1 VLTGPEAISQLAGG
15 KVLPIY
21 LEGRVVPV
29 QNDISRELGLSAN
42 QVIRAVV
49 EQRPEGLI
57 ILINGRPVELAAQLR
72 FRPGDLI
79 WLKVVQTSQGLVLQ
93 TTAPPAGQA
102 GQAGSAAPG
111 QPLPT
116 GTAAP
121 LPTAAVSPMV
131 ASLFAQPANFN
142 GLMSLFSSS
151 GSLASLSTLAQ
162 SSGALGPLALFLNAR
177 PSMGRLS
184 PDGVRAALAA
194 SGFLTEARLAAG
206 KSVRVDLKA
215 GLREALQRMTG
226 TTAGAASGLKS
237 MLESAV
243 RELESSQADALS
255 ASSQKEFLFSFLI
268 PFRDADPV
276 LVTFQRPPAGP
287 DDPEAPFIINLHTR
301 SEGLGEVW
309 MKTVVGRKTRLD
321 LTMWADRSET
331 ARRAELAKSELA
343 EELESAGL
351 SLASLM
357 VFHGRR
363 PTEHQPIAPDEGHGV
378 VFDQRA

>member
-1 VLTGPEAISQLAGG
+1 MLTGPEAIAQLAGG

-42 QVIRAVV
+42 QVVRAVV

-57 ILINGRPVELAAQLR
+57 ILINGRPVELPVQLR

-79 WLKVVQTSQGLVLQ
+79 WLKVVQTPQGLVLQ
-93 TTAPPAGQA
+93 TVAPPP
-102 GQAGSAAPG
+102 GQAGSAATPG

-121 LPTAAVSPMV
+121 LPTSAVSPLV

-142 GLMSLFSSS
+142 GLMSLLSSS

-177 PSMGRLS
+177 PSMARLS

-206 KSVRVDLKA
+206 KSVRADLKA
-215 GLREALQRMTG
+215 GLREALQRITG
-226 TTAGAASGLKS
+226 SSTGAASGLKS

-243 RELESSQADALS
+243 RELESSQADALTTS
-255 ASSQKEFLFSFLI
+255 NQKEFVFSFLI
-268 PFRDADPV
+268 PFRDAEPV
-276 LVTFQRPPAGP
+276 LVTFQRPAAGP
-287 DDPEAPFIINLHTR
+287 DDAEAPFIINLHTR

-321 LTMWADRSET
+321 LTMWADRAET
-331 ARRAELAKSELA
+331 AQRAERAKSELA

-351 SLASLM
+351 SLASLT

-363 PTEHQPIAPDEGHGV
+363 PADGPAIAPDEGHGV

>member
-1 VLTGPEAISQLAGG
+1 MAQLASG

-57 ILINGRPVELAAQLR
+57 ILINGRSVELAAQLR

-79 WLKVVQTSQGLVLQ
+79 WLKVLQTSQGLVLQ
-93 TTAPPAGQA
+93 TTAPPAGL
-102 GQAGSAAPG
+102 AGSAAPR

-151 GSLASLSTLAQ
+151 GSLASLSTFAQ

-177 PSMGRLS
+177 PSMARLS

-194 SGFLTEARLAAG
+194 SGLLTEARLAAG

-215 GLREALQRMTG
+215 GLREALQRITASSTG
-226 TTAGAASGLKS
+226 VAAGLKS

-255 ASSQKEFLFSFLI
+255 ASSQKEFIFSFLI

-276 LVTFQRPPAGP
+276 LVTFQRPPATP
-287 DDPEAPFIINLHTR
+287 DEPETPFTINLHTR

-351 SLASLM
+351 SLASLT

-363 PTEHQPIAPDEGHGV
+363 PAEHQPIAPDEGHGV

>member
-1 VLTGPEAISQLAGG
+1 MAQLASG

-93 TTAPPAGQA
+93 TTAPPAGLV
-102 GQAGSAAPG
+102 GSAAAPG

-116 GTAAP
+116 ATAAP

-151 GSLASLSTLAQ
+151 GSLASLSTFAQ

-177 PSMGRLS
+177 PSMARLS

-215 GLREALQRMTG
+215 GLREALQRITASSTG
-226 TTAGAASGLKS
+226 VAAGLKS

>member
-1 VLTGPEAISQLAGG
+1 MLTGPEAIAQLAGG

-42 QVIRAVV
+42 QVVRAVV

-57 ILINGRPVELAAQLR
+57 ILMNGRPVELPVQLR
-72 FRPGDLI
+72 FRPGDII
-79 WLKVVQTSQGLVLQ
+79 WLKVVQTPQGLVLQ
-93 TTAPPAGQA
+93 TVAPPNGQT
-102 GQAGSAAPG
+102 GSATPG

-116 GTAAP
+116 GAAPP
-121 LPTAAVSPMV
+121 LPTAAVSPLV

-177 PSMGRLS
+177 PSMARLS

-206 KSVRVDLKA
+206 KSVRADLKA
-215 GLREALQRMTG
+215 GLREALQRVMSSRTG
-226 TTAGAASGLKS
+226 PASGLKS

-243 RELESSQADALS
+243 REIESSQADALS
-255 ASSQKEFLFSFLI
+255 ASSQREFVFSFLI

-276 LVTFQRPPAGP
+276 LVTFQKPASTP
-287 DDPEAPFIINLHTR
+287 EEPEAPFIINLHTR
-301 SEGLGEVW
+301 SDGLGEVW

-321 LTMWADRSET
+321 LTMWADRGET

-351 SLASLM
+351 SLASLT
-357 VFHGRR
+357 VFHGKR
-363 PTEHQPIAPDEGHGV
+363 PSENQSVAPNESHGV

>member
-1 VLTGPEAISQLAGG
+1 MLTGPEAIAQLAGG

-21 LEGRVVPV
+21 LEGRMVPV

-42 QVIRAVV
+42 QVVRAVV
-49 EQRPEGLI
+49 EQRSEGLI
-57 ILINGRPVELAAQLR
+57 ILINGRPVELPTQLR

-79 WLKVVQTSQGLVLQ
+79 WLKVVQTPKGLMLQ
-93 TTAPPAGQA
+93 TVAPPS
-102 GQAGSAAPG
+102 GQAGSGLPG

-121 LPTAAVSPMV
+121 LPTAAVSPLV

-142 GLMSLFSSS
+142 GLMSLLSNS
-151 GSLASLSTLAQ
+151 GGLASLSTLAQ

-177 PSMGRLS
+177 PSMARLS

-206 KSVRVDLKA
+206 KSVRADLKA
-215 GLREALQRMTG
+215 GLREAIQKITG
-226 TTAGAASGLKS
+226 SATGSTSSLKS

-255 ASSQKEFLFSFLI
+255 SSSQREFLFSFLI
-268 PFRDADPV
+268 PFRDTEPV
-276 LVTFQRPPAGP
+276 LVTFQKPPRGP
-287 DDPEAPFIINLHTR
+287 DDAEAPFIINLHTR

-321 LTMWADRSET
+321 LTMWADRADT
-331 ARRAELAKSELA
+331 AKRAELAKSELA

-351 SLASLM
+351 SLASLT

-363 PTEHQPIAPDEGHGV
+363 PEDAFPSPSDQGHGV

>member
-1 VLTGPEAISQLAGG
+1 VLTGPEAMAQLASG

-57 ILINGRPVELAAQLR
+57 ILINGRSVELAAQLR

-79 WLKVVQTSQGLVLQ
+79 WLKVLQTSQGLVLQ
-93 TTAPPAGQA
+93 TTAPPAGL
-102 GQAGSAAPG
+102 AGSAAPR

-151 GSLASLSTLAQ
+151 GSLASLSTFAQ

-177 PSMGRLS
+177 PSMARLS

-215 GLREALQRMTG
+215 GLREALQRITASSTG
-226 TTAGAASGLKS
+226 VAAGLKS

>member
-1 VLTGPEAISQLAGG
+1 VLTGTEAIAQLAGG

-21 LEGRVVPV
+21 LEGRVVPI

-42 QVIRAVV
+42 QVIRSVV
-49 EQRPEGLI
+49 EQRSEGLI
-57 ILINGRPVELAAQLR
+57 ILINGRPVELPVQLR
-72 FRPGDLI
+72 FRPGDVV
-79 WLKVVQTSQGLVLQ
+79 WLKVVQTPNGLALQ
-93 TTAPPAGQA
+93 TIAPPTGQA
-102 GQAGSAAPG
+102 VASAALAA
-111 QPLPT
+111 QLPST

-121 LPTAAVSPMV
+121 LPTAAVSPLV

-177 PSMGRLS
+177 PSMARLS
-184 PDGVRAALAA
+184 PQGVRAALAA

-206 KSVRVDLKA
+206 KSVRADLKT
-215 GLREALQRMTG
+215 GLREALQRIVG
-226 TTAGAASGLKS
+226 SKPGLPSGLKS

-255 ASSQKEFLFSFLI
+255 SSNQREFSFSFLI

-276 LVTFQRPPAGP
+276 LVTFQKPPATP
-287 DDPEAPFIINLHTR
+287 DEPEAPFIINLHTR
-301 SEGLGEVW
+301 SDGLGEVW
-309 MKTVVGRKTRLD
+309 MKTVVGGKTRLD
-321 LTMWADRSET
+321 LTMWADRLET
-331 ARRAELAKSELA
+331 AQRAERAKSELA

-351 SLASLM
+351 ALASLN

-363 PTEHQPIAPDEGHGV
+363 PSDHPGIAPEEGHGV

>member
-1 VLTGPEAISQLAGG
+1 MAQLASG
-15 KVLPIY
+15 KILPIY

-57 ILINGRPVELAAQLR
+57 ILINGRSVELAAQLR
-72 FRPGDLI
+72 FRPGDII
-79 WLKVVQTSQGLVLQ
+79 WLKVVQTPQGLVLQ
-93 TTAPPAGQA
+93 TTAPPAGLV
-102 GQAGSAAPG
+102 GSAAAPG

-116 GTAAP
+116 ATAAP

-151 GSLASLSTLAQ
+151 GSLASLSTFAQ

-177 PSMGRLS
+177 PSMARLS

-215 GLREALQRMTG
+215 GLREALQRITASSTG
-226 TTAGAASGLKS
+226 VAAGLKS

-255 ASSQKEFLFSFLI
+255 ASSQKEFIFSFLI

-276 LVTFQRPPAGP
+276 LVTFQRPPATP
-287 DDPEAPFIINLHTR
+287 DEPEAPFTINLHTR

-351 SLASLM
+351 SLASLT

-363 PTEHQPIAPDEGHGV
+363 PAEHQPIAPDEGHGV